1 MTTFTFRPAV
11 RENIG
16 LLIGLIGASGG
27 GKTFSA
33 LRLATGLAG
42 GKRFVIID
50 TESGRAKHYADRFQ
64 FDHGDL
70 TAPYRPD
77 RYREAIEAA
86 IRAGYPVVVVDSA
99 SHEHAGEG
107 GLLDWH
113 EEELDRMAGKE
124 WQKREACKLAA
135 WVQPKMAHKKL
146 MQRLINLPPHVHL
159 ILCFRAEE
167 KVEMVRGNDGK
178 TQVVPKKSLAGYGG
192 RIPICE
198 KTVPYELT
206 ASFHLTPDKPGVPQ
220 PIKLQE
226 QHGALVPL
234 DQAITEKCGEQL
246 AAWARGGTKPAS
258 APRVAPNDPKAAV
271 LKELTD
277 ALVEFGFAGHSD
289 EGNARRQD
297 LLEETFG

>member
-50 TESGRAKHYADRFQ
+50 TESGRATHYADRFQ

-107 GLLDWH
+107 
-113 EEELDRMAGKE
+113 
-124 WQKREACKLAA
+124 
-135 WVQPKMAHKKL
+135 
-146 MQRLINLPPHVHL
+146 
-159 ILCFRAEE
+159 
-167 KVEMVRGNDGK
+167 
-178 TQVVPKKSLAGYGG
+178 
-192 RIPICE
+192 
-198 KTVPYELT
+198 
-206 ASFHLTPDKPGVPQ
+206 
-220 PIKLQE
+220 
-226 QHGALVPL
+226 
-234 DQAITEKCGEQL
+234 
-246 AAWARGGTKPAS
+246 
-258 APRVAPNDPKAAV
+258 
-271 LKELTD
+271 
-277 ALVEFGFAGHSD
+277 LVEFGFAGHSD